1 MDFRYKAIQIK
12 QTESGK
18 MLTLFAAPSPEIM
31 HWAGIPQKKRFGSGE
46 ETAGFQREENPT
58 RIKSL
63 CDFYLNDDNIIQ
75 NPLLC
80 ATRDIPLSSVRFE
93 PSNDAEVADVLV
105 GEVIISLTDFSS
117 VPLMEIFGRV
127 REYIENRVDDLKGKA
142 PREDLIAALKIRAAK
157 TGHFSNGSDGEEDL
171 QEDQEVSLESDDN
184 GDASAALFEESH
196 ILDFWQ
202 EIAARHELL
211 KLIGEPV
218 EEDEFLGF
226 TRDALLSY
234 LRPVVL
240 VDGQHR
246 LLGALQAA
254 RAKLNEESAQ
264 LEIEQRIAEGEAPEE
279 VETDIIK
286 RYARRLPISLLMSN
300 DPAEQV
306 FQFVVV
312 NQKATPIGRA
322 LLGTIVST
330 TLSNDEMETVAS
342 RLKNAGIQVEESQAI
357 TYLARHPSSPF
368 SNLVERGLTGDA
380 KDLLQWNVFSS
391 LISIFR
397 DLQGG
402 KLFSERP
409 DYAASWRNKCLELS
423 PIVSDYA
430 SNGFS
435 SAFEY
440 WKSLNGPWRSVFIEF
455 WNSVRDRLGS
465 TDNPDRW
472 NYWGSPRRSNLFNK
486 VSLTILTADFFKFM
500 FVAKKEI
507 ENADAVRLL
516 VGEWLEEVN
525 VNYFD
530 RDWELWKYGVKK
542 DQSGIKNQWAALW
555 TEHRQ
560 AGGQLPDKRLY
571 RQGRSV

>member
-1 MDFRYKAIQIK
+1 MEFRYKAIRIN
-12 QTESGK
+12 QTGSGK
-18 MLTLFAAPSPEIM
+18 MLTMFAAPSPDIKK
-31 HWAGIPQKKRFGSGE
+31 WAGVPQKKRFGSGE
-46 ETAGFQREENPT
+46 ETAGFQREENPA

-63 CDFYLNDDNIIQ
+63 CEFYQNNENIIQ

-80 ATRDIPLSSVRFE
+80 ATRDIQKSSVEFI
-93 PSNDAEVADVLV
+93 PSEESEIDGIQIGDIVIKVADFLSMPLQDIV
-105 GEVIISLTDFSS
+105 G
-117 VPLMEIFGRV
+117 MV
-127 REYIENRVDDLKGKA
+127 REYIETRVPELRGKA
-142 PREDLIAALKIRAAK
+142 VSDELILILKARAAK
-157 TGHFSNGSDGEEDL
+157 CGHFSAGSSSESSQEAQEENAEGEGDDGAE
-171 QEDQEVSLESDDN
+171 
-184 GDASAALFEESH
+184 AALFEESH

-202 EIAARHELL
+202 EIAARHEIL
-211 KLIGEPV
+211 KLIDDSIDG
-218 EEDEFLGF
+218 DEFLGF
-226 TRDALLSY
+226 TREALLSY
-234 LRPVVL
+234 LLPVVL

-254 RAKLNEESAQ
+254 QARLTEDSVQSEV
-264 LEIEQRIAEGEAPEE
+264 EQRISDGESPED
-279 VETDIIK
+279 VESDIVY
-286 RYARRLPISLLMSN
+286 RNARRLPISLLMSN

-330 TLSNDEMETVAS
+330 TLSNEEMGTVAS
-342 RLKNAGIQVEESQAI
+342 RLKNAGIQLEESQAI
-357 TYLARHPSSPF
+357 TYLARYPESPF
-368 SNLVERGLTGDA
+368 ANLVERGLTGDA

-402 KLFSERP
+402 KLFGERA
-409 DYAASWRNKCLELS
+409 DYAASWKNKYLES
-423 PIVSDYA
+423 SQIVFSF
-430 SNGFS
+430 SENGYS

-440 WKSLNGPWRSVFIEF
+440 WKSFDGPWRSVFIEF
-455 WNSVRDRLGS
+455 WKAVREKLAN

-472 NYWGSPRRSNLFNK
+472 NYWGSPRKSNIFNK
-486 VSLTILTADFFKFM
+486 VSLTILTADFFKYLFT
-500 FVAKKEI
+500 AKKEI
-507 ENADAVRLL
+507 KNEQEIETTVN
-516 VGEWLEEVN
+516 EWLEEVN
-525 VNYFD
+525 LNYFD
-530 RDWELWKYGVKK
+530 KDWELWKYGVKK